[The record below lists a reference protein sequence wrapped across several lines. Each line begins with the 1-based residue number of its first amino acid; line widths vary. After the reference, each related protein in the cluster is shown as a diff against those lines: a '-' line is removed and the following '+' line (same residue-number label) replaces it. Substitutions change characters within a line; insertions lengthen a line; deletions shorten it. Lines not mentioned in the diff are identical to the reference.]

1 MKSLEKRAYAMI
13 PAISSAAIPVNR
25 FIAALGSEPSVR
37 PGGRAGAG
45 GDAQR
50 VDPSQQG
57 VPVGKSEL
65 TEEERQQVADLKRRD
80 NEVRRHEA
88 AHQSTAGALSQ
99 GGPSFETQRGPDGR
113 EYAVGGEVGID
124 SAPVEGDPAGTIRK
138 MQQVRRAALAPANP
152 SSQDRQVAAQAAQAE
167 QQARAELNRPTD
179 EASEPGGFGTTQ
191 GEANAFRSAL
201 AAQFSNT
208 PGRFINVAV

>member
-1 MKSLEKRAYAMI
+1 MKTLEKRAYAMI
-13 PAISSAAIPVNR
+13 SAISSAAIPVNR
-25 FIAALGSEPSVR
+25 FIAALGSEPPVR
-37 PGGRAGAG
+37 PGGRAGAS

-50 VDPSQQG
+50 VDPSQG

-65 TEEERQQVADLKRRD
+65 SEEERRQVADLKRRD
-80 NEVRRHEA
+80 DEVRRHES
-88 AHQSTAGALSQ
+88 AHQATAGALSQ

-124 SAPVEGDPAGTIRK
+124 STPIEGDPAGTIRK

-152 SSQDRQVAAQAAQAE
+152 SSQDRQVAAQAARAE
-167 QQARAELNRPTD
+167 QQARAELTRPND
-179 EASEPGGFGTTQ
+179 ESSDPDGAGKTPGD
-191 GEANAFRSAL
+191 ANAFRSAL